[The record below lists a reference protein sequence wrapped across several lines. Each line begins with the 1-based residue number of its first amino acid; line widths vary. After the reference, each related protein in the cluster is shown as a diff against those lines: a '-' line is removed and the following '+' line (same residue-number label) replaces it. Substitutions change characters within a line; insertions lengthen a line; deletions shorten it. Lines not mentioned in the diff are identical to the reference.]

1 MRGMQRAKNRGEQP
15 PQNEIG
21 VVKLPRIMDGQSS
34 LDVLEYELFQEKA
47 STLARM
53 GAKLKIA
60 LDALAAYDAVH
71 PSRPD
76 DAVRAEL
83 VADAGEMLWYY
94 VVQREVCG
102 LRDTQAL
109 MRSLNVPRE
118 VQLRMGVRKRK

>member
-1 MRGMQRAKNRGEQP
+1 MEGRS
-15 PQNEIG
+15 G
-21 VVKLPRIMDGQSS
+21 V
-34 LDVLEYELFQEKA
+34 DVLEYELFQEKA

-60 LDALAAYDAVH
+60 LDALSAYDAAH
-71 PSRPD
+71 PKRPD
-76 DAVRAEL
+76 DAERADL

-118 VQLRMGVRKRK
+118 VQLKMGMRRKKT

>member
-1 MRGMQRAKNRGEQP
+1 MGPQRDAP
-15 PQNEIG
+15 
-21 VVKLPRIMDGQSS
+21 VKFPRILNGKSG

-47 STLARM
+47 ATLARM

-60 LDALAAYDAVH
+60 LDALAAYDAAH
-71 PSRPD
+71 PRREG
-76 DAVRAEL
+76 DAERAEL
-83 VADAGEMLWYY
+83 VAEAGEVLWYY

-118 VQLRMGVRKRK
+118 VQLRMGLRPRKPAGGSP